1 MRLNRRDACLAL
13 LALGG
18 APLIGSAQP
27 VGKVHKIG
35 ILSYTAPRASFALFL
50 TALRASGYEEGKNL
64 AIEYRLAEG
73 QLDRLPGLAAELVA
87 ARVDLIVAVTNPE
100 ILAAMR
106 ATASIPIVMLYSQV
120 PVESGLVASLVRP
133 GGNVT
138 GTTIQGPETAGKILE
153 VLHDAVP
160 RAKKVAILWE
170 PNYPGMELY
179 RQATE
184 RAATAMGIRLT
195 LLSGQN
201 IGEIEASLAA
211 IVKERPDA
219 LMIVPSGAIAIHR
232 ARVIE
237 FAARQRLPAIYTFK
251 TPVIEG
257 GLISYSQ
264 NFGSLVARS
273 ASFVD
278 RILKGAKPGDLAVEQ
293 PTTFELIVNMKTA
306 DALGLKIPDSVLIR
320 ADEVIR

>member
-1 MRLNRRDACLAL
+1 MNRRNACLAL
-13 LALGG
+13 LALGA
-18 APLIGSAQP
+18 APLTGSAQP
-27 VGKVHKIG
+27 AGKVHKIG
-35 ILSYTAPRASFALFL
+35 MLAYTAPRSSFATIL
-50 TALRASGYEEGKNL
+50 TALRALGYEEGKNL
-64 AIEYRLAEG
+64 AIEYRLADG
-73 QLDRLPGLAAELVA
+73 QLDRLPALAAELVA
-87 ARVDLIVAVTNPE
+87 AKVDLIVAVTNSE

-106 ATASIPIVMLYSQV
+106 ATTTIPIVMMFSQV

-138 GTTIQGPETAGKILE
+138 GTTTHGPETAGKILE
-153 VLHDAVP
+153 VLHDTIP
-160 RAKKVAILWE
+160 RAKRVAVLWE
-170 PNYPGMELY
+170 SANPGMEPY

-184 RAATAMGIRLT
+184 RAAAAMGIRLT
-195 LLSGQN
+195 LLPVQN
-201 IGEIEASLAA
+201 IGEIEASLVA
-211 IVKERPDA
+211 IVKQRPDA
-219 LMIVPSGAIAIHR
+219 LMIVPTGAIMIHR

-251 TPVIEG
+251 RPVIEG

-264 NFGSLVARS
+264 NFVDLATRS

-293 PTTFELIVNMKTA
+293 PTTFELVVNMKTA
-306 DALGLKIPDSVLIR
+306 DALGLRIPESVLIR